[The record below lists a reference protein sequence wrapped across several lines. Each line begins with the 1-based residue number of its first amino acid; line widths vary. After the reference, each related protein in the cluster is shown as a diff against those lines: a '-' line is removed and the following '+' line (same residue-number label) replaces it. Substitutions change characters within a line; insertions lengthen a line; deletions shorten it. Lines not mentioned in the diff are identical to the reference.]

1 LRHPSPA
8 DDVIQEE
15 LWAPPLSV
23 VARKDHPLMA
33 KSVISAQDLAEF
45 AWVVPATGTPT
56 RQAFE
61 RIFNEADVSQP
72 TRLVE
77 SSSQILIREL
87 LIESDRLTLIS
98 AHQVE
103 REINIE
109 LLTVLHF
116 PLEHTRRPIGLCVR
130 KNWLPTVTQSH
141 FLSLLRE
148 ISERFR

>member
-1 LRHPSPA
+1 
-8 DDVIQEE
+8 
-15 LWAPPLSV
+15 
-23 VARKDHPLMA
+23 
-33 KSVISAQDLAEF
+33 ISAQDLAEF
-45 AWVVPATGTPT
+45 AWVVPAKGTPT

-61 RIFNEADVSQP
+61 DIFKDAGIALP

-109 LLTVLHF
+109 LLNVIDF
-116 PLEHTRRPIGLCVR
+116 PLDHTRRPIGLCVR
-130 KNWLPTVTQSH
+130 KSWLPTVTQSH
-141 FLSLLRE
+141 FLSLLRD